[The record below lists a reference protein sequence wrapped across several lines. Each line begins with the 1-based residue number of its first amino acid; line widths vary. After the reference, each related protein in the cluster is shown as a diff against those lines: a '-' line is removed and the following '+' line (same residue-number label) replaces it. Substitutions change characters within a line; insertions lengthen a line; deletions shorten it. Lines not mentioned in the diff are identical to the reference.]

1 MKLGSKDVAY
11 SSLELDDPSSPLPL
25 RRNTSS
31 SSSQSTMSSSAA
43 SMMDSMASSSQ
54 SYFANTSSGPHG
66 GGNGSPRRGSGSHDH
81 SRFGTTSDG
90 NDSNDY
96 HRSAFH
102 ETLAAL
108 EGPVRQLTVEVKGA
122 LLATGVAATCYL
134 LAWFQAVL
142 VPFFLA
148 IFLMYLVDPLVEMID
163 VSPRYF
169 LCICTS
175 RGRHRRRKSR
185 GCSRAFASLCA
196 VSVVCIFFGLLGY
209 ITVLSVHA
217 LDATAYQSGY
227 NNLIEGVE
235 KVLTQ
240 IGLPTNITTTLHD
253 NIDKLV
259 RIVITETMDLFS
271 VMFVT
276 VIYLTYFL
284 CTRTRASDAGGVW
297 SKIDHDI
304 QRFVTLKCFLSLF
317 VALLVTVVYVSLNV
331 GLAIVWGIL
340 TFILNWIPNVGAM
353 IASILPICIIAI
365 TPSHLMNPMEKILA
379 MGLPMAFHMFV
390 GNFIEPKVFG
400 KKLEMD
406 PVIVILS
413 LSAWGLLWGVV
424 GMMLSVPLTAAA
436 KIMLSHL
443 KLWPELVAIMEG
455 TYFAKYGLK
464 SSYKKDEK
472 DEFESMEVRTDVQ
485 TEKERNG
492 ISSIMRP

>member
-1 MKLGSKDVAY
+1 MKLSSKEVAY
-11 SSLELDDPSSPLPL
+11 SSLDLDDPTSPSNVM
-25 RRNTSS
+25 RRNIAANASTGSLQSTVSS
-31 SSSQSTMSSSAA
+31 SSSLTVDALDGSHA
-43 SMMDSMASSSQ
+43 
-54 SYFANTSSGPHG
+54 YFG
-66 GGNGSPRRGSGSHDH
+66 GGGSPRR
-81 SRFGTTSDG
+81 RF
-90 NDSNDY
+90 NDSEREHSAL
-96 HRSAFH
+96 HR
-102 ETLAAL
+102 TIAAL
-108 EGPVRQLTVEVKGA
+108 EEPIRQLAVEVKGA
-122 LLATGVAATCYL
+122 LLATGLAASCYL

-217 LDATAYQSGY
+217 LDAAAYQTGY
-227 NNLIEGVE
+227 NHLIEGVE
-235 KVLTQ
+235 GVLEQ
-240 IGLPTNITTTLHD
+240 LGLPTNITTTLHD

-259 RIVITETMDLFS
+259 RIVFTETMDLFS
-271 VMFVT
+271 VLFVT
-276 VIYLTYFL
+276 IIYLTYFL

-317 VALLVTVVYVSLNV
+317 VALLVTIVYVSLNV

-340 TFILNWIPNVGAM
+340 TFILNWIPNVGAL
-353 IASILPICIIAI
+353 IASVAPICIIAI
-365 TPSHLMNPMEKILA
+365 TPAHLMNPMEKFLA
-379 MGLPMAFHMFV
+379 MALPMCFHMFI

-400 KKLEMD
+400 RKLEMD

-413 LSAWGLLWGVV
+413 LSAWGLLWGPV

-443 KLWPELVAIMEG
+443 GLWPEFVAVMEG
-455 TYFAKYGLK
+455 TYFVN
-464 SSYKKDEK
+464 EK
-472 DEFESMEVRTDVQ
+472 DEFETMEVRTDSD
-485 TEKERNG
+485 KEQQRG
-492 ISSIMRP
+492 TSSSMMIRP